1 MKYTLSHEWIQIQ
14 DNIATIGISDFV
26 RKEFGEIV
34 YVELPVVGKVIDA
47 GEEVVVLESIKSAVD
62 IYSPVSGI
70 ITAIN
75 LDLQK
80 DLSLINLFAESSGWL
95 FQIKLHDLS
104 EYANFLQ
111 PEEYRNLV
119 KL

>member
-34 YVELPVVGKVIDA
+34 YVELPAIGKVIEA
-47 GEEVVVLESIKSAVD
+47 GEEVVVLESTKSAVD

-70 ITAIN
+70 IIAIN
-75 LDLQK
+75 LDLEK
-80 DLSLINLFAESSGWL
+80 DLSLINFFAESSGWL
-95 FQIKLHDLS
+95 FKIQLHDLS
-104 EYANFLQ
+104 EYANFLH
-111 PEEYRNLV
+111 PEEYRNLMQ
-119 KL
+119 L

>member
-34 YVELPVVGKVIDA
+34 YVELPVVGKIIDA

-104 EYANFLQ
+104 EYVNFLQ

>member
-14 DNIATIGISDFV
+14 DNIAIVGISDFV

-34 YVELPVVGKVIDA
+34 YVELPSVGKIIDA
-47 GEEVVVLESIKSAVD
+47 GEEVVVLESTKSAVD

-70 ITAIN
+70 ITAVN

-80 DLSLINLFAESSGWL
+80 NLSLINFFAETSGWL
-95 FQIKLHDLS
+95 FQIKLRDLS
-104 EYANFLQ
+104 EYENFLQ
-111 PEEYRNLV
+111 PEEYRNLIQI
-119 KL
+119 